1 MMMLEDKGLKTNEH
15 KPERWRIPNIPF
27 SKYTAY
33 NESVFFY
40 YFRVSIMLLDYC
52 LIAHR
57 MGA

>member
-1 MMMLEDKGLKTNEH
+1 MLEDKGLKTNEH